1 MMLGRHRGGGSPGA
15 FMSGNA
21 AGLPGREA
29 QVQNQRG
36 RGTGD
41 GLAQRHARSV
51 DTGTFMRKQ
60 LVCAAILLMISA
72 TLLLAHDLFLKLDN
86 YFVPANSRV
95 RVAVLNGTF
104 AASEGPVAADRLLDL
119 SMVGPTQRHPIPRE
133 SWRPAGDTTWLSVQ
147 TGAPGTYVIGASLSP
162 RQIALSAE
170 DFNGYLKE
178 DGIPDVLDARTR
190 AGDLGRAA
198 RERYQ
203 KHVKAILQV
212 GDLRTRAF
220 EFVLGY
226 PAEIVPMTNPFFLTV
241 GDTLAVH
248 CLVASKPI
256 AQQLVIAA
264 GEKGN
269 IPIPEIRAR
278 TQEDGVARFAIRTA
292 GKWYI
297 KFIHMV
303 PVSGDSVNYESKW
316 ATLTFQ
322 VR

>member
-1 MMLGRHRGGGSPGA
+1 
-15 FMSGNA
+15 
-21 AGLPGREA
+21 
-29 QVQNQRG
+29 
-36 RGTGD
+36 
-41 GLAQRHARSV
+41 
-51 DTGTFMRKQ
+51 MRKQ
-60 LVCAAILLMISA
+60 ITLVAS
-72 TLLLAHDLFLKLDN
+72 LLLITASALFAHDLFLKLES
-86 YFVPANSRV
+86 YFIPPNTAV

-104 AASEGPVAADRLLDL
+104 SKSEGAVTPDRLLDL
-119 SMVGPTQRHPIPRE
+119 SMVGPEERRAIPHE
-133 SWRPAGDTTWLSVQ
+133 SWRPAGDTTWLAVQ

-190 AGDLGRAA
+190 AGELGRAA

-212 GDLRTRAF
+212 GNLRTRAF

-226 PAEIVPMTNPFFLTV
+226 PAEIVPLTNPYLTIV
-241 GDTLAVH
+241 GDTLAVR
-248 CLVASKPI
+248 CLVDGQPV
-256 AQQLVIAA
+256 AQQLVLA
-264 GEKGN
+264 GGERDTM
-269 IPIPEIRAR
+269 PIREARAR
-278 TQEDGVARFAIRTA
+278 SDAQGIARFVIRTP

-303 PVSGDSVNYESKW
+303 PVQGDSVNYESKW